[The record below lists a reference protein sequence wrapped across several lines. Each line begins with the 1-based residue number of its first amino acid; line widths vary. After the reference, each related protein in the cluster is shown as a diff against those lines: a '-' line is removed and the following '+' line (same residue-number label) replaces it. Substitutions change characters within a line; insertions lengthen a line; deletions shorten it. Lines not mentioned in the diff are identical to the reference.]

1 MLLIQGDV
9 SDESGKL
16 DVGQI
21 VSGLV
26 YATKELRLFSIRQK
40 RLTAG
45 KETRP
50 QPFDCK
56 D

>member
-1 MLLIQGDV
+1 MLLIQGEV

-26 YATKELRLFSIRQK
+26 YATKELRLFPSGK
-40 RLTAG
+40 ERLTSWQGNQTSALG
-45 KETRP
+45 L
-50 QPFDCK
+50 
-56 D
+56 

>member
-1 MLLIQGDV
+1 MLLIQGEV

-26 YATKELRLFSIRQK
+26 YSTKELRLFPSGK
-40 RLTAG
+40 ERLTAG

-50 QPFDCK
+50 QPFGCK